1 MNITEVNLEIN
12 RLQKIKDDLQKCEI
26 QAKEDYIKSL
36 EWTKDCHARLETN
49 NIIAAGLPSY
59 KILIYGKSPMP
70 HSIYQSINVM
80 GDSKHYQENVMYGRD
95 YSHDSFCFYTN
106 SYEILIKF
114 MKKVKFRSF
123 EYDKKLLEILETA
136 RQISELT

>member
-49 NIIAAGLPSY
+49 NIIAAGLPYY
-59 KILIYGKSPMP
+59 KILIYGKPP
-70 HSIYQSINVM
+70 IPNKIFQSVNVM
-80 GDSKHYQENVMYGRD
+80 GNSKHYQENIMYGRD
-95 YSHDSFCFYTN
+95 FSHDYFCFYTN
-106 SYEILIKF
+106 SHERLIEF
-114 MKKVKFRSF
+114 IKKVKFASF
-123 EYDKKLLEILETA
+123 EYDRKLLQILETA
-136 RQISELT
+136 KQISE